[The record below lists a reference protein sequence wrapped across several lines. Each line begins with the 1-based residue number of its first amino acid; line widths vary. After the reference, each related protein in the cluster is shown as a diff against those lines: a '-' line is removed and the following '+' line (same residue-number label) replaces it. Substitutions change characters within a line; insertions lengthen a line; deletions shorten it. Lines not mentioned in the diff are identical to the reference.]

1 MFLVL
6 NSPCSISQYIAL
18 KFCYYQ
24 TMKRILLSVLLFTIL
39 ASHAQQPGYAI
50 KVTLKPYKNTWVYLG
65 YHYGKMKALADSV
78 MLDANSSGTIQGKT
92 ALPGGIYFIVSPRK
106 EILFELLLDAQQHFA
121 VSADSAQLP
130 NGIVIT
136 GSPENVLFQ
145 TYGRYANET
154 GRAMSQS
161 NAELAKAKTAKDS
174 AAITARMKSLSDRMV
189 HIRDSISQKNPK
201 SLLAAL
207 LQGMKDPVVPPA
219 SKHPGGKYDSN
230 YAYRYYKSHY
240 WDGVSFSDGRLVRT
254 PFFEPRLEKYYRD
267 LVAPH
272 PDSIKKEVDHML
284 LYARSNPEMWK
295 YLMVHFVQKY
305 VNPEYMGQDA
315 VFVHLF
321 EKYIN
326 TGQTE
331 FFTQQYKDFMFKRAY
346 SLMANLIGAP
356 ASNLQMVDSLDKPRP
371 LYEVKSDY
379 TVICF
384 WDPGCSHCKEV
395 VPKVDSIFQ
404 AKWKNEGVTV
414 YGVMV
419 DGEKEEWKKFIRDHN
434 LKDWLH
440 VYQLPSQKNADE
452 TAGRA
457 GYRQLYDV
465 YSTPMLYLLD
475 EHKRIVAKKLT
486 YQQIDEI
493 LDLKLKN
500 AKSK

>member
-1 MFLVL
+1 LFGIHNILQD
-6 NSPCSISQYIAL
+6 ISVI
-18 KFCYYQ
+18 K
-24 TMKRILLSVLLFTIL
+24 TMKRILLPLLFLVSLI
-39 ASHAQQPGYAI
+39 SNAQQPGYAI
-50 KVTLKPYKNTWVYLG
+50 KITLKPYKNNWIYLG

-78 MLDANSSGTIQGKT
+78 KLDANSSGIIKGNT
-92 ALPGGIYFIVSPRK
+92 ALAGGIYFIVSPRK
-106 EILFELLLDAQQHFA
+106 EILFEVLIDREQHFS

-130 NGIVIT
+130 GGVVFT
-136 GSPENVLFQ
+136 GSPENTLFQ
-145 TYGRYANET
+145 QYGRFANET
-154 GRAMSQS
+154 GMAMSQG
-161 NAELAKAKTAKDS
+161 NASLSQAKNAKDS
-174 AAITARMKSLSDRMV
+174 AAISARVKALGERMFKY
-189 HIRDSISQKNPK
+189 RDSIAQKNPK

-207 LQGMKDPVVPPA
+207 LQGMRDPIIPPA

-230 YAYRYYKSHY
+230 FAYRYYKTHY

-267 LVAPH
+267 LVSPQ

-295 YLMVHFVQKY
+295 YLIVHFVQKY

-326 TGQTE
+326 TGQTD
-331 FFTQQYKDFMFKRAY
+331 FFTEQYKDFMFKRAY

-356 ASNLQMVDSLDKPRP
+356 AGNLVMVDTLDKPRA
-371 LYEVKSDY
+371 LYDINANF

-384 WDPGCSHCKEV
+384 WDPTCSHCKEV
-395 VPKVDSIFQ
+395 VPKVDSIYQ
-404 AKWKNEGVTV
+404 AKWKNEGVAV
-414 YGVMV
+414 YGVKV
-419 DGEKEEWKKFIRDHN
+419 DGSNEEWKKFIQEHK
-434 LKDWLH
+434 LKGWHH
-440 VYQLPSQKNADE
+440 VYQLQSQADADE
-452 TAGRA
+452 KAGKA

-465 YSTPMLYLLD
+465 YTTPLLYLLD

-493 LDLKLKN
+493 INLKLKT
-500 AKSK
+500 AKSN

>member
-1 MFLVL
+1 
-6 NSPCSISQYIAL
+6 
-18 KFCYYQ
+18 
-24 TMKRILLSVLLFTIL
+24 MKRILFPVLILCAL
-39 ASHAQQPGYAI
+39 ASSAQTGGYAI
-50 KVTLKPYKNTWVYLG
+50 KVSVKPWKNSFLYLG

-78 MLDANSSGTIQGKT
+78 MLDANGNGTFKGAKP
-92 ALPGGIYFIVSPRK
+92 LPGGIYFLVSPKK
-106 EILFELLLDAQQHFA
+106 EILFELLIDKPQQFS
-121 VSADSAQLP
+121 VSADSSLLP
-130 NGIVIT
+130 NGVVYT
-136 GSPENVLFQ
+136 GSPDNTLFQ
-145 TYGRYANET
+145 QYGRFANST
-154 GRAMSQS
+154 GQAISMVQS
-161 NAELAKAKTAKDS
+161 ELPKAKTAKDS
-174 AAITARMKSLSDRMV
+174 AAVTARIKILADKMQNY
-189 HIRDSISQKNPK
+189 RDSICKKNPGT
-201 SLLAAL
+201 LLTAL
-207 LQGMKDPVVPPA
+207 LQGMREPVVPPA

-230 YAYRYYKSHY
+230 YAYQYFKSHY

-305 VNPEYMGQDA
+305 VNPDFMGQDA

-326 TGQTE
+326 TGQTD

-356 ASNLQMVDSLDKPRP
+356 ASNLVMVDTLDRP
-371 LYEVKSDY
+371 KALYDINSRF

-384 WDPGCSHCKEV
+384 WDPNCSHCKEV

-419 DGEKEEWKKFIRDHN
+419 DGGKDEWKQFIRTHN
-434 LKDWLH
+434 LQGWEH
-440 VYQLPSQKNADE
+440 VYQLPSQQKEDE
-452 TAGRA
+452 TKGKAGF
-457 GYRQLYDV
+457 RQLYDV
-465 YSTPMLYLLD
+465 YSTPLLYLLD
-475 EHKRIVAKKLT
+475 ENKRIVAKKLT

-493 LDLKLKN
+493 IDLKLKN
-500 AKSK
+500 AKSN